1 MIKIQSIFGLTTL
14 VLATSCTALDLE
26 KTADIDV
33 SECAGD
39 ADIDDT
45 TFIVWEFEDSVHE
58 MITCGNLTF
67 VLIRALLD
75 SGKDLLTGDAKL
87 PEAFSYEDGA
97 YMVTGD
103 GVAMD
108 MSFTRGA
115 NTPGGSSGSR
125 IEHDLFAIDNYLE
138 NAQVFNSGD
147 GVEIEF
153 NGVGPLVSLLGKG
166 SNPSSPLT
174 MSPMDLA
181 VFAANLGTL
190 KLDSRI
196 YVDHEHTLS
205 VVQYEI
211 DNSPSLLINL
221 FSNFSMDMDKA
232 TATASRTDLS
242 QSLEP
247 TVWNISYVD
256 ASNSLEG
263 AIEAD
268 VVGGPF
274 DFHVVLDYNPL
285 FTEPDIT
292 ITCLK
297 EKE

>member
-1 MIKIQSIFGLTTL
+1 MKTLKYLGLSTL
-14 VLATSCTALDLE
+14 VLASSCTALDFE

-33 SECAGD
+33 SACAGD

-45 TFIVWEFEDSVHE
+45 TFIVWEFESSVHE

-67 VLIRALLD
+67 LLIRTLLD
-75 SGKDLLTGDAKL
+75 SGKDLMTGEASL
-87 PEAFSYEDGA
+87 PEAFSYSNGA
-97 YMVTGD
+97 YVATGD
-103 GVAMD
+103 GVSMD
-108 MSFTRGA
+108 MSFTRGV
-115 NTPGGSSGSR
+115 NTPGGASGER
-125 IEHDLFAIDNYLE
+125 IEHNLFNFNNYLE
-138 NAQVFNSGD
+138 NASVSDSGD
-147 GVEIEF
+147 GIEIEF
-153 NGVGPLVSLLGKG
+153 DEPGPLAPLLGMG
-166 SNPSSPLT
+166 NNPSSPLY

-181 VFAANLGTL
+181 TFAANLGTL
-190 KLDSRI
+190 KLDSSI

-211 DNSPSLLINL
+211 DNSPGLLINL

-232 TATASRTDLS
+232 TATASRADLN
-242 QSLEP
+242 QSLDP
-247 TVWNISYVD
+247 TLWNISYVD
-256 ASNSLEG
+256 ASNALEG
-263 AIEAD
+263 VIEAD

-297 EKE
+297 D